1 MPEDKDFY
9 KELVDHFYDGVYF
22 VDRDRLI
29 TYWNKGAER
38 ITGYKE
44 RQVVGRSCRDKLLNH
59 VTAEGEE
66 MCGDRCPLAACM
78 EDGLPREADVFLH
91 HADGHRVPVLVRAAP
106 LRDAQGNITGAV
118 ETFSSDQGMSVIRE
132 ELRELRRSDRTDSVT
147 RVGNRKFL
155 EGRLRA
161 VIAEYDGQD
170 LEAGLIFFD
179 VDHFK
184 QVNDTLGHETGDKAL
199 RMIAFTIR
207 HTLRRT
213 DSVGRWGGDEF
224 LAILYEVA
232 SLEELRTVSDKIR
245 IMVESSR
252 LDLAGGTLTVTVSA
266 GATMIQT
273 GDTTESI
280 VQRADA
286 LMYQSKKAG
295 RNRVTAV

>member
-1 MPEDKDFY
+1 
-9 KELVDHFYDGVYF
+9 LG
-22 VDRDRLI
+22 
-29 TYWNKGAER
+29 
-38 ITGYKE
+38 
-44 RQVVGRSCRDKLLNH
+44 
-59 VTAEGEE
+59 
-66 MCGDRCPLAACM
+66 
-78 EDGLPREADVFLH
+78 
-91 HADGHRVPVLVRAAP
+91 
-106 LRDAQGNITGAV
+106 
-118 ETFSSDQGMSVIRE
+118 
-132 ELRELRRSDRTDSVT
+132 
-147 RVGNRKFL
+147 
-155 EGRLRA
+155 
-161 VIAEYDGQD
+161 
-170 LEAGLIFFD
+170 AGLIFFD

-232 SLEELRTVSDKIR
+232 SLEELRTLSDKIR